1 MMLEKPKADGAT
13 ESLLPENDREKDLER
28 RLAMLGHSE
37 TSNDDNNVQDKVA
50 SSDLL
55 SFDGLTV
62 HDSTTATTAPAPAPA
77 PLTHTVKPNKNALLA
92 KIMAAQERAK
102 QVQMKQASSTTATPV
117 AATAAAAVPTSAPIE
132 QKNFTM
138 LPEPNQ

>member
-1 MMLEKPKADGAT
+1 MLEKPKADGAT

-62 HDSTTATTAPAPAPA
+62 HDSTTATTAATTAPAPAPA
-77 PLTHTVKPNKNALLA
+77 PLTHTVKPNKNALLVSH
-92 KIMAAQERAK
+92 I
-102 QVQMKQASSTTATPV
+102 
-117 AATAAAAVPTSAPIE
+117 
-132 QKNFTM
+132 
-138 LPEPNQ
+138 